1 MANGGLESHG
11 AAKREAK
18 QVGFFESEMP
28 YQASDIVSHVLKTE
42 GAIREG
48 CASVSIQIDTNDL
61 ILLSKRFGLIYVDYP
76 TQRRI
81 IKDSGRWYASW
92 IASTSTL
99 NQSS

>member
-1 MANGGLESHG
+1 
-11 AAKREAK
+11 
-18 QVGFFESEMP
+18 MP

-99 NQSS
+99 SVELNEFSGQIHKSLTILRSTWYT